1 MPLKLRAKVSGAG
14 QEQDSLGSRL
24 RVEGKESQKSSN
36 GVMSSGEN
44 KKGRRRCSSLPT
56 QNVLV
61 VKALG

>member
-14 QEQDSLGSRL
+14 REQDSLGSRL

-44 KKGRRRCSSLPT
+44 KKG
-56 QNVLV
+56 
-61 VKALG
+61 